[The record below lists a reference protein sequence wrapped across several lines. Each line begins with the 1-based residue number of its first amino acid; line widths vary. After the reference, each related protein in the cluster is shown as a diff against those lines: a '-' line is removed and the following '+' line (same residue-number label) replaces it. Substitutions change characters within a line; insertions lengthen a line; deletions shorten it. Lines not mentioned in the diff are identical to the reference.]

1 MRLILLFLIAIPSLI
16 QAQLSKTTFKD
27 VGKVGAIKLQKAITI
42 TDKDTTIAYSISKN
56 PGMFDIYAV
65 YTVVLNPREIP
76 EVIEALKSFQSE
88 IKKPKAETTV
98 LSYRTKDSTIVSCS
112 YVKLTGWDIM
122 IIQNTNKQIEEVNQ
136 DIQKKTGIM
145 LNWFIQI
152 DPYKL
157 EGVIKLLNKIEYSE
171 KN

>member
-1 MRLILLFLIAIPSLI
+1 
-16 QAQLSKTTFKD
+16 
-27 VGKVGAIKLQKAITI
+27 
-42 TDKDTTIAYSISKN
+42 
-56 PGMFDIYAV
+56 
-65 YTVVLNPREIP
+65 
-76 EVIEALKSFQSE
+76 
-88 IKKPKAETTV
+88 
-98 LSYRTKDSTIVSCS
+98 
-112 YVKLTGWDIM
+112 M